1 MKNLKKKIPV
11 IPVIAV
17 IAAVCVTGLT
27 AASASSFAD
36 TVGEKNTKDVSN
48 KTSDKIATTNQYI
61 GEDAAKKIAIAK
73 VSGAAIENITE
84 FYLEHDG
91 GKAEY
96 DGKIYFENVKY
107 EFEINAVDGTITE
120 WEQENK
126 KTTTH
131 GAIDATS
138 SATGKGGTTSVNP
151 DDKVSTDTSTY
162 IGIEKAKEILL
173 LRVPG
178 ATIAK
183 IDLEY
188 DDGKVKYE
196 GKMYLNN
203 LEYEF
208 EMNAVTGE
216 IVDLESDSNDN
227 SDCDDEDDNAKDTKD
242 VNHVSD
248 DSEDDDEGSDD

>member
-1 MKNLKKKIPV
+1 MKNMKKK

-17 IAAVCVTGLT
+17 IAAVCVTGLI

-36 TVGEKNTKDVSN
+36 MIGDNNTKDISS
-48 KTSDKIATTNQYI
+48 KISDKIATTNQYI
-61 GEDAAKKIAIAK
+61 GEDAAKAIVIAK

-84 FYLEHDG
+84 FYLEHDD

-96 DGKIYFENVKY
+96 DGKMYFENVKY

-120 WEQENK
+120 WEQDNK
-126 KTTTH
+126 KTTTTTS
-131 GAIDATS
+131 GALDATS
-138 SATGKGGTTSVNP
+138 SATGTVKPVDNGTAN
-151 DDKVSTDTSTY
+151 TSTY
-162 IGIEKAKEILL
+162 IGIEKVKEILL

-178 ATIAK
+178 ATIAE

-196 GKMYLNN
+196 GEMYLNN

-208 EMNAVTGE
+208 EINAVTGA
-216 IVDLESDSNDN
+216 VLDWESDSNDD
-227 SDCDDEDDNAKDTKD
+227 SELDDEN
-242 VNHVSD
+242 D
-248 DSEDDDEGSDD
+248 DSDNDDENDDSDDDDEEYDD